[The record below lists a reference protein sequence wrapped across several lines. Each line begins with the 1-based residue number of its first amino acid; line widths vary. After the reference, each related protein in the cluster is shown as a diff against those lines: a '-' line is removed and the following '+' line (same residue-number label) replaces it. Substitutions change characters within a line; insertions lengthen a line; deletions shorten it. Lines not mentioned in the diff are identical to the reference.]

1 MKQTIKKVFLTLTA
15 VTCIFAM
22 MACSGPQNGARSQT
36 EAPSDN
42 KVTTEGEV
50 VGIVTE
56 VSGQSVTVEIVEL
69 NSTAGRTADNP
80 YQSTGETREVQVT
93 EEIELVSM
101 TRGADGISEASAS
114 VSDISPNDL
123 LYLLYG
129 KDGVLKKIRLVQ
141 R

>member
-1 MKQTIKKVFLTLTA
+1 M
-15 VTCIFAM
+15 
-22 MACSGPQNGARSQT
+22 
-36 EAPSDN
+36 
-42 KVTTEGEV
+42 
-50 VGIVTE
+50 GIVTE